1 MIHHSDSVTQNNNN
15 NNNKKSFSLEPSFS
29 SSVPHSERMD
39 PMVSDSR
46 QNLSTSTKKQK
57 LEVEMENE
65 EQQIQREEEQMK
77 LMSFSEQELLNID
90 KSFSMG
96 NMNAY
101 GNIQKEQ
108 QILNLVDRVSSLQ
121 LKSFLNSMEIELN
134 YSTAEEKHSNLSES
148 DDTARKSQN
157 KNDYDDFEDESAFG
171 NISKNFKE
179 KERAIITL
187 LKDLD
192 QIQDGIEQISNLIH
206 SPNNHLKEN
215 VTSASNK
222 STPR

>member
-1 MIHHSDSVTQNNNN
+1 
-15 NNNKKSFSLEPSFS
+15 
-29 SSVPHSERMD
+29 MD
-39 PMVSDSR
+39 PMASNSR
-46 QNLSTSTKKQK
+46 QNISACTKKQK
-57 LEVEMENE
+57 NLLQEVGMGDE
-65 EQQIQREEEQMK
+65 EQEKQREDEQMK

-108 QILNLVDRVSSLQ
+108 QILNLMDRVSSLQ

-134 YSTAEEKHSNLSES
+134 YSAAEDKHSNSSES
-148 DDTARKSQN
+148 DDTARKSQK
-157 KNDYDDFEDESAFG
+157 KNEYDDFEDESAFG
-171 NISKNFKE
+171 NISKTFKE

-192 QIQDGIEQISNLIH
+192 QIQDGIEQINNLIH
-206 SPNNHLKEN
+206 SPNDHLKKESFPS
-215 VTSASNK
+215 TSNK